1 MDTSLLCR
9 MSVQPIRSGAT
20 SGEGL
25 SNQDLSR
32 SLVLLIFIK
41 LVYLNLETR
50 HFFKKK
56 EYGNQ
61 MKSSNNLGIPFQKF
75 FFLSF
80 LSLFF
85 LSYKDWGQLHSQ
97 TLIMVTGDKTG
108 NYHKGG
114 EALKKLAEKS
124 GLDIELKN
132 TDGSFQ
138 NFFEVANQKA
148 NLGLVQIDVLAG
160 LVNTNKEHKKLANNL
175 LAIAPTELE
184 YVHIVVNNSSGIKTF
199 NDLKTKRVSTGS
211 LNSGTAYTAGYL
223 LAYLIKG
230 FDISAPNFLTMREEE
245 SLRKVVNGEIDAA
258 FFTTTLNSTILTQ
271 LGGDETPIRILSL
284 NFREIPIKVKEVY
297 HTEIIDSNTYP
308 WQKEAVEVPST
319 ATFLLVSKQTD
330 AGAVKKLVEIFYDNE
345 DHLDDETHLWS
356 RKASSTFDQLKK
368 LGIPFHL
375 LVEKHLKAKKSG
387 KKL

>member
-1 MDTSLLCR
+1 MKPICNKYTSFRKIVVFSTL
-9 MSVQPIRSGAT
+9 A
-20 SGEGL
+20 
-25 SNQDLSR
+25 
-32 SLVLLIFIK
+32 
-41 LVYLNLETR
+41 
-50 HFFKKK
+50 
-56 EYGNQ
+56 
-61 MKSSNNLGIPFQKF
+61 
-75 FFLSF
+75 
-80 LSLFF
+80 LFF
-85 LSYKDWGQLHSQ
+85 IFPNQGGKLQSQ
-97 TLIMVTGDKTG
+97 SLIMVTGDKTG

-114 EALKKLAEKS
+114 ETLKKLAEKS
-124 GLDIELKN
+124 GLEIELKN

-199 NDLKTKRVSTGS
+199 NDLKTKKVSTGS

-223 LAYLIKG
+223 LAFLIKG
-230 FDISAPNFLTMREEE
+230 MDISAPNFLTMREED

-258 FFTTTLNSTILTQ
+258 FLTTTLNSTLLTQ
-271 LGGDETPIRILSL
+271 LGGEETPIRILSL
-284 NFREIPIKVKEVY
+284 NFREIPIKVKDAY

-319 ATFLLVSKQTD
+319 ATFLLVSKQTE

-345 DHLDDETHLWS
+345 DHLDDESHLWS

-368 LGIPFHL
+368 LGIPFHP
-375 LVEKHLKAKKSG
+375 LVEKHLKSKKST
-387 KKL
+387 KK